1 MDYFLVLAI
10 AIPFLFLIGVVY
22 NAIKDQKKLENGKLK
37 EILADRQRRGYVPP
51 QYDDQDKYGLPARQD
66 LRSYHNTEG
75 EAGLEPKQGDVLRAS
90 TKSAGSTAV
99 GSTVTQDVAKTAIQA
114 TDNLPSPKTTQD
126 PDEESELLRVC
137 ERPLGPTDFEAK
149 NASSYFSK
157 YH

>member
-51 QYDDQDKYGLPARQD
+51 QYDDQDEYGLPARQD
-66 LRSYHNTEG
+66 LRSHHNTEG
-75 EAGLEPKQGDVLRAS
+75 EV
-90 TKSAGSTAV
+90 STAV

-126 PDEESELLRVC
+126 PDEESKLLRVC